1 MLLIYGTHFLESPL
15 NLLQHSWEGCSFHDE
30 CEVFIAPYAVSGTV
44 LRSLVPCLSESAEHR
59 ASNGWLDSP
68 PKAPSK
74 FQGTDKK
81 LRSEE
86 LKEGDS
92 SNRIKSLIRNQFSP
106 SALLHPERGQ
116 SVGGWLIISEDSGN
130 Y

>member
-1 MLLIYGTHFLESPL
+1 MVVSMMNVKFSLPPMQFLGL
-15 NLLQHSWEGCSFHDE
+15 FCGHSF
-30 CEVFIAPYAVSGTV
+30 
-44 LRSLVPCLSESAEHR
+44 LVCLSASAKHR

-68 PKAPSK
+68 SKAPSK

-92 SNRIKSLIRNQFSP
+92 SIRIKSLIRNQFSP
-106 SALLHPERGQ
+106 SALLHPEGGQ
-116 SVGGWLIISEDSGN
+116 SVGGWLIISGYPGN

>member
-1 MLLIYGTHFLESPL
+1 MVLVLTEKKEVG
-15 NLLQHSWEGCSFHDE
+15 SFHDE

-44 LRSLVPCLSESAEHR
+44 LRSLVPCLSASAEYR

-68 PKAPSK
+68 SKAPSK

-92 SNRIKSLIRNQFSP
+92 
-106 SALLHPERGQ
+106 
-116 SVGGWLIISEDSGN
+116 
-130 Y
+130 